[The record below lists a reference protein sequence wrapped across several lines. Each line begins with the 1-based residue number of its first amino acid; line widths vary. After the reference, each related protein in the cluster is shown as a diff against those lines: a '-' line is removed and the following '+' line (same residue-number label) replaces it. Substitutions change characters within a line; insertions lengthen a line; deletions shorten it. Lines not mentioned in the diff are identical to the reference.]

1 MGMEFDEGVETIN
14 CLLER
19 FYADW
24 DSTDEEKKKVH
35 SSSISRREEHRQEM
49 VPASRTLE
57 RRNIGTVVA
66 GSDVDMQ
73 MFEYCFPMKNMRR
86 EADIGP
92 ATLFHLTGHHAL
104 ATSVASYP
112 ELKQICRYFDAV
124 ARKLL
129 QKHNVTEDELR
140 TWQNGL
146 DWVVIRAGIAGCKM
160 GPAQP
165 YTLVYPPICRHS
177 VSDISFFLRAALDL

>member
-1 MGMEFDEGVETIN
+1 MGV
-14 CLLER
+14 
-19 FYADW
+19 
-24 DSTDEEKKKVH
+24 
-35 SSSISRREEHRQEM
+35 
-49 VPASRTLE
+49 
-57 RRNIGTVVA
+57 
-66 GSDVDMQ
+66 Q
-73 MFEYCFPMKNMRR
+73 MFEYCFPIKHMRG
-86 EADIGP
+86 ETDIGP
-92 ATLFHLTGHHAL
+92 GTVFHLTGRTRWL
-104 ATSVASYP
+104 LFVNNCYP
-112 ELKQICRYFDAV
+112 ELKQICRYFDPV

-146 DWVVIRAGIAGCKM
+146 DWAVIRAGIAGCKM

>member
-1 MGMEFDEGVETIN
+1 
-14 CLLER
+14 
-19 FYADW
+19 
-24 DSTDEEKKKVH
+24 
-35 SSSISRREEHRQEM
+35 M

-104 ATSVASYP
+104 ATSVTSYP

-146 DWVVIRAGIAGCKM
+146 DWAVIRAGIAGCKM
-160 GPAQP
+160 GPAQHLHIGIP
-165 YTLVYPPICRHS
+165 SNMSPFGIRYKFLSSSSSRFVTLINGSSEKCS
-177 VSDISFFLRAALDL
+177 GQ